1 MVDRDHHDYA
11 PLATVVS
18 GQPKDNFLL
27 LEDHD
32 ATGGSA
38 QVGRQ
43 LHASV
48 KRTWSSGKKS
58 SESAALVRRLHSN
71 IIMPVANGAPDTN
84 FSKPKKPRRQLDQD
98 YSQPGKF
105 RGVRYRGK
113 GHYSAELKVSE
124 VRRWLG
130 IISSATKATCAFDR
144 AAFEDR
150 EKDARLNFPKLI
162 EVAVVHQQKKDGLPV
177 GKNPQEEDGDVLYL
191 SVSDVRLPSSTWE
204 PRSVIP
210 CEDASQLEG
219 EESNGLG

>member
-150 EKDARLNFPKLI
+150 
-162 EVAVVHQQKKDGLPV
+162 G
-177 GKNPQEEDGDVLYL
+177 
-191 SVSDVRLPSSTWE
+191 RLP
-204 PRSVIP
+204 
-210 CEDASQLEG
+210 D
-219 EESNGLG
+219 